1 MTQTQRRIYNIKIV
15 DISIFSFYQF
25 LSILYNQVYRIIL
38 ILSIYEKKIS
48 LAKRKYKMRHEARTC
63 RKSKYLNA
71 TIVSMD
77 QANSVIENK
86 DREVDVIIMSI
97 IFLSIKY
104 SRLSFVH
111 SHIST
116 IYFRRTLPSLYYCHY
131 RQRTNEQRWF

>member
-1 MTQTQRRIYNIKIV
+1 
-15 DISIFSFYQF
+15 
-25 LSILYNQVYRIIL
+25 
-38 ILSIYEKKIS
+38 
-48 LAKRKYKMRHEARTC
+48 MRHEARTC

-97 IFLSIKY
+97 IFFSIKY

-116 IYFRRTLPSLYYCHY
+116 IYFRRTLPSLCYCHY
-131 RQRTNEQRWF
+131 R